1 MFLII
6 ASTSPIEIGV
16 AAPAAGVVAAGEPA
30 VAVRAAGGEPGAVD
44 ALGVAGDEPGAVGAL
59 GGADDPVAAVVPGV
73 ADLVPKIARAMLPKM
88 LILVLLAVYYLWPQT
103 PFTPDNHEGR
113 RRSWQGVR
121 HGGPRWATPGD
132 LS

>member
-30 VAVRAAGGEPGAVD
+30 VAVRAAGDEPGAVD
-44 ALGVAGDEPGAVGAL
+44 ALGAAGDEPGAAGAL
-59 GGADDPVAAVVPGV
+59 GGADPVAAVVPGV

-88 LILVLLAVYYLWPQT
+88 LILVLLGIYTDGLRP
-103 PFTPDNHEGR
+103 PFTH
-113 RRSWQGVR
+113 RS
-121 HGGPRWATPGD
+121 
-132 LS
+132 